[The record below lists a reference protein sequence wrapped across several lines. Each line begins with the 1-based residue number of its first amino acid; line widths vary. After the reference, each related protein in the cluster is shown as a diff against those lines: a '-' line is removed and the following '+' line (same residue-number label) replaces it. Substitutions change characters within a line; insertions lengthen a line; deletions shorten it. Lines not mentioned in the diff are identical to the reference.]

1 MITLCADY
9 AEGVIKE
16 KPFELRQHD
25 RWAKWGLPRAGGLN
39 AQPLASFVAA
49 ETANY
54 VYTAFK
60 SRADASENKRF
71 GEWAQANPAMA
82 RFCKEVDEMR

>member
-1 MITLCADY
+1 VTD
-9 AEGVIKE
+9 E

-25 RWAKWGLPRAGGLN
+25 RWDKWGLPRAGGLN
-39 AQPLASFVAA
+39 AQPLAKFVKA
-49 ETANY
+49 ETAHY

-60 SRADASENKRF
+60 SRADAAENKRAA
-71 GEWAQANPAMA
+71 EWMQANPHMA